1 MIYKWLLYDTRW
13 CGVRSQG
20 SSVRECCGVTIPW
33 VHIVARPCNY
43 KVLPHCWL
51 RYGAIAKCCWI
62 VERLWAPAVS
72 IHPFLPTL
80 SNFHLC
86 GLLSNFHSAPEE
98 SQFKLNLFRKSGYK
112 TNGELVE
119 SSNGN
124 GVTKIVTKRLFSI
137 EIGLVTAKEVTRNS
151 YTALSTKQ
159 RKNYIVFG
167 LVCQDHMEL
176 WRVLVNCLLLGEK
189 SFHYDKV
196 LKRTL
201 KQI

>member
-1 MIYKWLLYDTRW
+1 MVCTRFTYDVHMIYKWLLYDTRW

-43 KVLPHCWL
+43 KVFQHIVGCDMVQLQSVPTYTMCITQYTLLLPHCWL

-98 SQFKLNLFRKSGYK
+98 SQFKLNLFRKSVCTQMGNEWIPQMGILLPK
-112 TNGELVE
+112 LSPKG
-119 SSNGN
+119 SS
-124 GVTKIVTKRLFSI
+124 
-137 EIGLVTAKEVTRNS
+137 A
-151 YTALSTKQ
+151 
-159 RKNYIVFG
+159 
-167 LVCQDHMEL
+167 
-176 WRVLVNCLLLGEK
+176 
-189 SFHYDKV
+189 
-196 LKRTL
+196 
-201 KQI
+201 